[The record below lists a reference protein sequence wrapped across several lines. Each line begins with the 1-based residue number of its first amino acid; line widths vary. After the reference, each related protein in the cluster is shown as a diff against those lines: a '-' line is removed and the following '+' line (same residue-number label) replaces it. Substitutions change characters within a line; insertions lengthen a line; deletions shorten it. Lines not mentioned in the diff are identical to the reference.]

1 VAEVAVVAVGPGRV
15 VDVSALFAEHHLAL
29 VRLAVVLVDDRAA
42 AEDVVQDVFADF
54 VRHAGRLRDPDAALG
69 YLRRS
74 TVNAARSVLR
84 RRRTERQHPHAGDT
98 GTIEGADASTMR
110 AAERDR
116 VMRAVRNLA
125 PRDQQVL
132 ALRYWAE
139 LSDTEIVHALNI
151 APGTVRSTISRALDK
166 LERILKD
173 GPE

>member
-1 VAEVAVVAVGPGRV
+1 
-15 VDVSALFAEHHLAL
+15 
-29 VRLAVVLVDDRAA
+29 
-42 AEDVVQDVFADF
+42 
-54 VRHAGRLRDPDAALG
+54 
-69 YLRRS
+69 
-74 TVNAARSVLR
+74 
-84 RRRTERQHPHAGDT
+84 
-98 GTIEGADASTMR
+98 MR